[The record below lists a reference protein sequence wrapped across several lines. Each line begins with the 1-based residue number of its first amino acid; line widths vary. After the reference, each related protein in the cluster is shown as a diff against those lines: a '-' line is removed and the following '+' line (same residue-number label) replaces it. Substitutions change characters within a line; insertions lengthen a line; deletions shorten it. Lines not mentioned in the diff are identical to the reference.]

1 VILLDANLLLYAYNS
16 TFEQHKRAKA
26 WLERALSE
34 PAPVGLPWTTILAFL
49 RVGTNPRAFPN
60 PLGPDEATT
69 IVSSWLAHPM
79 VVIAEPGGR
88 HWEILSS
95 LLRSTQSRGPRVMD
109 AHLAALA
116 IEYGATLCTTDNDFK
131 LFPGLQLQNPLETS

>member
-1 VILLDANLLLYAYNS
+1 VIILDANLLLYAYNS

-49 RVGTNPRAFPN
+49 RVGTNPRAFPT

-69 IVSSWLAHPM
+69 IVSAWLAHPV
-79 VVIAEPGGR
+79 VVIVGPGDR
-88 HWEILSS
+88 HWEILRG
-95 LLRSTQSRGPRVMD
+95 LLHSTQSRGPRVMD

-116 IEYGATLCTTDNDFK
+116 IEHGATLCTTDNDFK
-131 LFPGLQLQNPLETS
+131 LFPGLRLQNPLET